1 MEIRISVRDLVEFIL
16 RQGDIDNRISG
27 SATKQAML
35 LGGKTHRKIQK
46 GMDSFYHAEVPL
58 FVVHKCSEFD
68 LKVEGRAD
76 GLIIKDDEV
85 TVDEI
90 KGVLK
95 SITKVV
101 EPVAVHL
108 AQAKCYAYIYGTNK
122 KFKLKDTI
130 NVQMTYVQMVTEEIK
145 RFNYTY
151 TYKELKEWF
160 EKLVSEYEK
169 WALFEIKWKKKR
181 NNSIKEVEFPY
192 DYRDGQRKITADV
205 YRSILRE
212 KQLFIQAPTGVGKT
226 MATVFPSVK
235 ALGENLSEK
244 IFYLTARTITR
255 TVAEDAFNILRNQN
269 LKMKVITLTA
279 KDKICPLEETNCNPD
294 ACPYAKG
301 HFDRV
306 NDAVFDLLIN
316 KDSWTREVLLE
327 QAQKFTVCP
336 FEMALDASLWAD
348 AVICD
353 YNYVFDPDAHL
364 RRFFDDDINRDKI
377 FLIDEAHNLVE
388 RGRNMYSAS
397 LYKEDIMN
405 LKKLVRYEAPTLY
418 KRLDEC
424 NRQLLTL
431 KRECESVKVI
441 DSISFVILKLLNVM
455 SELED
460 YLEEAPE
467 EIKDEV
473 LDGYFHIRKF
483 LNIYDLVD
491 DNYVIYTELE
501 NDGRFKIELMCMN
514 PACNLN
520 AYMEKARSSIMFSA
534 TLLPVNYYKE
544 LLSTRKDDYAI
555 YAESPFDKN
564 NRGVFVATDV
574 STKYTMR
581 TEDMY
586 EKYKE
591 YILRTVNEKKGN
603 YMVFFPSYQLLK
615 DVYRHLE
622 EVVDENIEVV
632 VQNPLMSEEDREEF
646 IRLFENKRDKTLLG
660 LCVMGGIFSEGIDLT
675 GDSLIGAVIVGTG
688 LPMVCTTRELLR
700 AYFDNKDGSGFDTAY
715 LNPGM
720 NKVLQSAGRVIR
732 TAKDKG
738 VVLLLDDRF
747 NDNRYRQGF
756 PREWDN
762 VQICNLN
769 TIQDKV
775 REFWKERDEN

>member
-46 GMDSFYHAEVPL
+46 NMDSFYHAEVPL
-58 FVVHKCSEFD
+58 FVVHKCKEFD

-95 SITKVV
+95 SISKVE
-101 EPVAVHL
+101 EPVPVHL
-108 AQAKCYAYIYGTNK
+108 SQAKCYAYIYGANK

-130 NVQMTYVQMVTEEIK
+130 NVQMTYVQMLTDEIK
-145 RFNYTY
+145 RFNYNY

-160 EKLVSEYEK
+160 ENLVSEYEK
-169 WALFEIKWKKKR
+169 WALFEINWKNKR
-181 NNSIKEVEFPY
+181 NASIKDVEFPY
-192 DYRDGQRKITADV
+192 EYRDGQRDITVDV

-235 ALGENLSEK
+235 ALGEGLAEN

-255 TVAEDAFNILRNQN
+255 TVAEEAFDLLRQQN

-279 KDKICPLEETNCNPD
+279 KDKICPLEETNCNPVS
-294 ACPYAKG
+294 CPYAKG

-306 NDAVFDLLIN
+306 NDAVFNLMTE
-316 KDSWTREVLLE
+316 KDAWTREVILD
-327 QAQKFTVCP
+327 QAMKYNVCP
-336 FEMALDASLWAD
+336 FEMSLDAALFAD

-364 RRFFDDDINRDKI
+364 RRFFDEDNRTDKI

-388 RGRNMYSAS
+388 RGRNMYSAV

-405 LKKLVRYEAPTLY
+405 LKKLVRHESLTLY

-431 KRECESVKVI
+431 KRECESVKVV
-441 DSISFVILKLLNVM
+441 DSISFVVLKLLNVM

-460 YLEEAPE
+460 FLEDVPE
-467 EIKDEV
+467 DIKDEV
-473 LDGYFHIRKF
+473 LDVYFSIRKF

-501 NDGRFKIELMCMN
+501 YDGRFKVELMCMN
-514 PACNLN
+514 PAENLSM
-520 AYMEKARSSIMFSA
+520 YMDKARSSIMFSA

-544 LLSTRKDDYAI
+544 LLSIRKDDYAI
-555 YAESPFDKN
+555 YAESPFDKK
-564 NRGVFVATDV
+564 NRGIFIAGDV

-586 EKYKE
+586 ERYKQ
-591 YILRTVNEKKGN
+591 YILKTVEQKEGN

-622 EVVDENIEVV
+622 DDVYEGMDII
-632 VQNPLMSEEDREEF
+632 VQNPSMSEEDREDF
-646 IRLFENKRDKTLLG
+646 IKLFETKRDKTLLG

-675 GDSLIGAVIVGTG
+675 GDSLIGAIIVGTG

-732 TAKDKG
+732 TAEDKG
-738 VVLLLDDRF
+738 IVLLLDERF
-747 NDNRYRQGF
+747 NDSRYRQGF

-762 VQICNLN
+762 VQPCSLE
-769 TIQDKV
+769 TISEKIK
-775 REFWKERDEN
+775 EFWDAHEKE

>member
-1 MEIRISVRDLVEFIL
+1 MEIRISVRELVEFIL

-27 SATKQAML
+27 NATKQAML
-35 LGGKTHRKIQK
+35 LGGKLHRKIQK
-46 GMDSFYHAEVPL
+46 SMNSFYHAEVPL
-58 FVVHKCSEFD
+58 FVVHKCKEFD

-76 GLIIKDDEV
+76 GIIIKDNEV

-95 SITKVV
+95 SVSKIE
-101 EPVAVHL
+101 EPIVVHL
-108 AQAKCYAYIYGTNK
+108 SQAKCYAYLYGTNK

-130 NVQMTYVQMVTEEIK
+130 NVQMTYVHMLTEEIK

-160 EKLVSEYEK
+160 ENLISEYEK
-169 WALFEIKWKKKR
+169 WALFEINWKQKR
-181 NNSIKEVEFPY
+181 NESIKYVEFPY
-192 DYRDGQRKITADV
+192 EYRDGQRQITVDV
-205 YRSILRE
+205 YRSILRQ

-226 MATVFPSVK
+226 MSTVFPSVK
-235 ALGENLSEK
+235 ALGEGLADS

-255 TVAEDAFNILRNQN
+255 TVAEDAFNILREQN

-279 KDKICPLEETNCNPD
+279 KNKICPLEETNCNPYV
-294 ACPYAKG
+294 CPYAKG

-306 NDAVFDLLIN
+306 NDAIFDFIN
-316 KDSWTREVLLE
+316 TKDEWTREAILE
-327 QAQKFTVCP
+327 QSKKYTVCP
-336 FEMALDASLWAD
+336 FEMALDASIWAD

-364 RRFFDDDINRDKI
+364 RRFFDDDNNKDKI

-397 LYKEDIMN
+397 IYKEDIMN
-405 LKKLVRYEAPTLY
+405 LKKLVKHESPTLY

-431 KRECESVKVI
+431 KRECESVKIVN
-441 DSISFVILKLLNVM
+441 SITFVILKLLNVM

-460 YLEEAPE
+460 FLEDVGED
-467 EIKDEV
+467 IKDEV
-473 LDGYFHIRKF
+473 LDVYFSIRKF

-491 DNYVIYTELE
+491 DNYVVYTELE
-501 NDGRFKIELMCMN
+501 YDGRFKVELMCMN
-514 PACNLN
+514 PANNLST
-520 AYMEKARSSIMFSA
+520 YMEKARSSIMFSA

-555 YAESPFDKN
+555 YANSPFDKS
-564 NRGVFVATDV
+564 NRGVFIATDV

-581 TEDMY
+581 TEEMY
-586 EKYKE
+586 EKYKD
-591 YILRTVNEKKGN
+591 YILRTIKVKNGN
-603 YMVFFPSYQLLK
+603 YMAFFPSYQLLK

-622 EVVDENIEVV
+622 NNVGKDIELV
-632 VQNPLMSEEDREEF
+632 VQNPSMTEEDREEF
-646 IRLFENKRDKTLLG
+646 IALFETKRDKTLLG

-675 GDSLIGAVIVGTG
+675 GDSLIGVLIIGTG
-688 LPMVCTTRELLR
+688 LPMVCTKREILR
-700 AYFDNKDGSGFDTAY
+700 DYFNKKDGSGFDTSY

-732 TAKDKG
+732 TAEDKG
-738 VVLLLDDRF
+738 IVLLLDERF
-747 NDNRYRQGF
+747 NESRYRQGF

-762 VQICNLN
+762 IKMCNLDS
-769 TIQDKV
+769 ISGEIE
-775 REFWKERDEN
+775 EFWKRK